1 MSKTQ
6 TGLITD
12 FIRETNNMEKIP
24 DNNILVAL
32 DVRFLYTNIPNKNR
46 IEAVKI
52 TLKRKNIET
61 RIIFIF
67 LCMA

>member
-6 TGLITD
+6 AGLITD
-12 FIRETNNMEKIP
+12 FIREINNMEKIP

-46 IEAVKI
+46 IKVVKI

-61 RIIFIF
+61 KIILIF
-67 LCMA
+67 LCLA

>member
-6 TGLITD
+6 AGLITD
-12 FIRETNNMEKIP
+12 FIREINNMEKIP

>member
-6 TGLITD
+6 TGVITD
-12 FIRETNNMEKIP
+12 FIREINNMEKIP

-52 TLKRKNIET
+52 TLKRKIQKRE
-61 RIIFIF
+61 
-67 LCMA
+67 LS